1 MSAAEHSL
9 CLVLLLVVQGLP
21 DSLASQSA
29 LLHPSSGLE
38 EAFQVRL
45 WQRDETEVSPVFP
58 PSEPGRPDLEHSPQA
73 GHLQA
78 GSW

>member
-9 CLVLLLVVQGLP
+9 YLVLLLVVQGLP

-45 WQRDETEVSPVFP
+45 WQRDEMEVFPVFP

-73 GHLQA
+73 GHLRA

>member
-9 CLVLLLVVQGLP
+9 YLVLLLVVQGPP

-45 WQRDETEVSPVFP
+45 WQRDEMEVSPVFP

-73 GHLQA
+73 GHLRA
-78 GSW
+78 SSW